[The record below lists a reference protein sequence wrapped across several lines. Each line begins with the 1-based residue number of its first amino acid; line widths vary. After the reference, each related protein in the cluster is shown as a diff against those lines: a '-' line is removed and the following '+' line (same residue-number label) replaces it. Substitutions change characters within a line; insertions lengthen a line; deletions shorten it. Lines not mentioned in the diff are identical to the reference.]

1 MENLAY
7 FHLALAHETPI
18 DAEYAVLISTWESLG
33 QLMQDS
39 LDWVCHQPKL
49 STRAA
54 ISLLSLSL
62 AFGSLGI
69 ADSAGAVVREGDRGA
84 EVTQVQERLQ
94 ELGYFQ
100 ANVTGYFGSLTKEAV
115 IEFQQSKGLE
125 PDGIV
130 GTNTLVALGGQ
141 SKPASRPAKK
151 PRSQPQSNSKPTRQS
166 SVRYLKLGSQG
177 PQVSALQES
186 LAVGGFYRGSANGV
200 FDEATQK
207 AVVRFQQAKGL
218 LVDGIV
224 GPQTRAALP
233 SVGGT
238 NPPAPRRTT
247 ARVRRSTNKKTTASA
262 SRSTRRNRSTAQT
275 TPSRTTSRTART
287 QTAAATVNR
296 LQTSDNSL
304 SPAATQALQKRLKDL
319 GFYKGEIDGIWGP
332 LTQSAVEAA
341 QRVYGIN
348 SADIR
353 RETS

>member
-7 FHLALAHETPI
+7 FHLALAHEAPI
-18 DAEYAVLISTWESLG
+18 DAEYAALVSTWESLG

-54 ISLLSLSL
+54 VSLLSLSL

-69 ADSAGAVVREGDRGA
+69 ADSAGAVVREGDRGT
-84 EVTQVQERLQ
+84 EVTQVQQRLQ

-141 SKPASRPAKK
+141 SKPASRPTKK
-151 PRSQPQSNSKPTRQS
+151 PRSQPQSNSKPARSS
-166 SVRYLKLGSQG
+166 SVRYLKLGAQG
-177 PQVSALQES
+177 SQVSALQES
-186 LAVGGFYRGSANGV
+186 LAVGGFYRGSTNGV

-207 AVVRFQQAKGL
+207 AVIRFQQAKGL

-238 NPPAPRRTT
+238 NPPAPRRTA
-247 ARVRRSTNKKTTASA
+247 ARRATRKMTTTSANRSTP
-262 SRSTRRNRSTAQT
+262 RNRSTART
-275 TPSRTTSRTART
+275 TPSRATSRTVRT
-287 QTAAATVNR
+287 QTATTTVNS
-296 LQTSDNSL
+296 LQTSNNPL

-341 QRVYGIN
+341 QRVYDVN
-348 SADIR
+348 SGDIR